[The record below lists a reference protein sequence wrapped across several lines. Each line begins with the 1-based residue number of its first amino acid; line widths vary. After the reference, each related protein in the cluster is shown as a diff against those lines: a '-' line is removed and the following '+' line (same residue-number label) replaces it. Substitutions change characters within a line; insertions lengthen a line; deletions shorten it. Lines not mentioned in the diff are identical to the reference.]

1 MVISACS
8 SLNIGELLGEIGWR
22 GNRWGR
28 IAKKAWGSSAQQGW
42 GRPVA
47 RMLLALSERRHRS
60 LAQGLVAVRSA
71 FEWMINQRVP
81 VDSVAPQSQP
91 EAEAVW
97 LRPMRG

>member
-1 MVISACS
+1 VERK
-8 SLNIGELLGEIGWR
+8 SLGPHSQKGMGQFSPTR
-22 GNRWGR
+22 MGPP
-28 IAKKAWGSSAQQGW
+28 S
-42 GRPVA
+42 A